1 MTDKL
6 REEIAELLWNSA
18 GPEITWQA
26 YLKLADTGDAYAVG
40 QIAFVRE
47 QAGLVLPSIQREIA
61 RARADALEEAAQHLI
76 DEELDNAEVYAAA
89 IRALKEKP

>member
-6 REEIAELLWNSA
+6 REEIAEWLCHKAIGRELKDA
-18 GPEITWQA
+18 TIFR
-26 YLKLADTGDAYAVG
+26 KLASNIVADE
-40 QIAFVRE
+40 IA
-47 QAGLVLPSIQREIA
+47 SIVEPHIA

>member
-1 MTDKL
+1 MKP
-6 REEIAELLWNSA
+6 N
-18 GPEITWQA
+18 PN
-26 YLKLADTGDAYAVG
+26 DASRDAVNM
-40 QIAFVRE
+40 ALE
-47 QAGLVLPSIQREIA
+47 QAKA